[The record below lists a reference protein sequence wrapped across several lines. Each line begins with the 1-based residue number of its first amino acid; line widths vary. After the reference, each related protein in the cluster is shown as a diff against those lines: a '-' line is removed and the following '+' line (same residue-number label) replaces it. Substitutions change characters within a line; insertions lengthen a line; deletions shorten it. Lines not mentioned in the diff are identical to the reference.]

1 MAQPNMNKK
10 LFPIYIAFQ
19 KVALIFEI
27 CGRGFVHIVCAPCQ
41 LESKKQN
48 QYPKKEFLFIHS
60 NHPFY
65 LILIVGLLGFK
76 VSRNQWRSHGNT

>member
-41 LESKKQN
+41 LESKKQK
-48 QYPKKEFLFIHS
+48 QYPIKGFLLVHS
-60 NHPFY
+60 YRLFPFDLK
-65 LILIVGLLGFK
+65 LIIGI
-76 VSRNQWRSHGNT
+76 